1 MAKGKGRGQKVN
13 KTISQLLDDGKTPEE
28 IAEILK
34 CRVVYVEAIKGDKEC
49 REGKPLLS
57 HNEVFG
63 KAKERR

>member
-1 MAKGKGRGQKVN
+1 MKKV
-13 KTISQLLDDGKTPEE
+13 IEQLLDNGKTPEE
-28 IAEILK
+28 IAKILK
-34 CRVVYVEAIKGDKEC
+34 CRVAFVEAIKGDKEC